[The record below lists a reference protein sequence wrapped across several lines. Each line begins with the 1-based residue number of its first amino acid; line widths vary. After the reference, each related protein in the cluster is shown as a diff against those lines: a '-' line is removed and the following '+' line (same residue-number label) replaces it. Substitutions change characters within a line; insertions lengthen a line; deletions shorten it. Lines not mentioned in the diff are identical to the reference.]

1 MDGSQQRSWPLRTE
15 KKPRTRRGLSLND
28 DVSAYRFTPDP
39 GPVGLSVEPLGE
51 PLGAS
56 VLPDGFAVPSEM
68 PLLMPVAMP
77 VVEPG
82 GFAVSTP
89 FVTEPVVVPV
99 VPEPVAAE
107 PVAEPPAAVLPPALP
122 LCARAN
128 VPESA
133 SAPANAIVVSF
144 MDRFPSC

>member
-1 MDGSQQRSWPLRTE
+1 MDVSQDRSWPLHTE
-15 KKPRTRRGLSLND
+15 EKPRTRRGFSLID

-39 GPVGLSVEPLGE
+39 GPVGLSVEPLG
-51 PLGAS
+51 AS

-68 PLLMPVAMP
+68 PLLTPVAMP

-99 VPEPVAAE
+99 VPEPVAE
-107 PVAEPPAAVLPPALP
+107 
-122 LCARAN
+122 
-128 VPESA
+128 
-133 SAPANAIVVSF
+133 IG
-144 MDRFPSC
+144 